1 MNNGD
6 NIANNVEGEKCIVK
20 GKIVDVNNN
29 AISGASIEVWQS
41 GPDGLYDVQKEGN
54 LLDLMGTFMSQQD
67 ISYMFRT
74 VKPQYY
80 PIPIDGSVG
89 DFLNI
94 LDRHLFRP
102 AYVYFMLKANG
113 YKDLVTHTFN
123 DGG

>member
-1 MNNGD
+1 
-6 NIANNVEGEKCIVK
+6 
-20 GKIVDVNNN
+20 
-29 AISGASIEVWQS
+29 
-41 GPDGLYDVQKEGN
+41 
-54 LLDLMGTFMSQQD
+54 MSQQD
-67 ISYMFRT
+67 VSYMFRT

-89 DFLNI
+89 DLLNI